1 MCALLIQTRL
11 EIRYYIAFFLFAVL
25 PLAPAEPNLATCAP
39 REPPAT
45 WRCRYGFPAPSA
57 PQGCFLNEAA
67 FISGGLLTTDEGPG
81 LAVVPDSAWPWSWP
95 WCAPAILHRR
105 REEGAREGV
114 G

>member
-1 MCALLIQTRL
+1 MSV
-11 EIRYYIAFFLFAVL
+11 FAVL

-81 LAVVPDSAWPWSWP
+81 LAVVHASA
-95 WCAPAILHRR
+95 AATAVTATAAATPAAIFAAIADAAERR
-105 REEGAREGV
+105 GV
-114 G
+114 

>member
-1 MCALLIQTRL
+1 MSVAHSS
-11 EIRYYIAFFLFAVL
+11 L

-81 LAVVPDSAWPWSWP
+81 LAVVPDSAWP
-95 WCAPAILHRR
+95 
-105 REEGAREGV
+105 
-114 G
+114 